1 MKERKGRAESISGW
15 REEEE
20 GRWRGWTG
28 EGRGRISGAR
38 KSVRGARSVMHHEAS

>member
-1 MKERKGRAESISGW
+1 MEREEERNLW
-15 REEEE
+15 RREEEE